1 MSENEYS
8 MSSADLVLSTIQR
21 ALNLDARLMEVYV
34 ASTHGRSFVLG
45 LFEYQPNTNL
55 IDAVKYFKDERE
67 SQISES
73 SILAGLRETFE
84 RTDNVL
90 DIIESLSEEQTEE
103 LVTLHNESLIMD
115 LIEEGFDFG
124 HPSHAGLT
132 NDDLIHLLKIRQ
144 WRKGNDPSPTVL
156 RRFAGKLIEV
166 GVDYFMPSRSTFRK
180 KSRRGRLLYAF
191 FTGLDAI
198 PFSERFSENCIGDLP
213 ERLMLTT
220 LKEGSKESQIPTD
233 NPQYHQLIAVASR
246 ALIQDVAERVEMIR
260 QETLGRRDES
270 KESRVREWA
279 ELVLQSLLGRG
290 GLFVVS
296 NPSQFFGL
304 DDVAQTELISHVG
317 QAVLGFVLDQPT
329 D

>member
-1 MSENEYS
+1 MYTEEYR
-8 MSSADLVLSTIQR
+8 MSSADLVLSTIQS
-21 ALNLDARLMEVYV
+21 ALNLDVRLMDAYV
-34 ASTHGRSFVLG
+34 ASTHSRSFVLG
-45 LFEYQPNTNL
+45 LLEYQPNTNL
-55 IDAVKYFKDERE
+55 IDAVKYFKDDGKSR
-67 SQISES
+67 ISES
-73 SILAGLRETFE
+73 LILAGLRETFE
-84 RTDNVL
+84 RTDSVL
-90 DIIESLSEEQTEE
+90 DIIESLSEEQKEE
-103 LVTLHNESLIMD
+103 LVTLHNESLMMD

-132 NDDLIHLLKIRQ
+132 NDGLIHLLKIRQ
-144 WRKGNDPSPTVL
+144 WRKGNDPCPTVL
-156 RRFAGKLIEV
+156 RRFAGQFVEL
-166 GVDYFMPSRSTFRK
+166 GVDYFMSSRSTFQK
-180 KSRRGRLLYAF
+180 KSRRGRLLHAF

-198 PFSERFSENCIGDLP
+198 PFSERFSEDRIGDLP

-220 LKEGSKESQIPTD
+220 LKEGGKESQVPND
-233 NPQYHQLIAVASR
+233 DPQYLRLISVASR
-246 ALIQDVAERVEMIR
+246 ALIQDVAERVEVIR
-260 QETLGRRDES
+260 KETLGRRNEI
-270 KESRVREWA
+270 KEGRVKEWA

>member
-1 MSENEYS
+1 
-8 MSSADLVLSTIQR
+8 MSSADLVLSTIQS
-21 ALNLDARLMEVYV
+21 ALNLDARLMKTYV
-34 ASTHGRSFVLG
+34 ASTYGRSFVLG
-45 LFEYQPNTNL
+45 FLEYQPNTNL
-55 IDAVKYFKDERE
+55 IDAVKYFKGVGKSR
-67 SQISES
+67 ICES

-90 DIIESLSEEQTEE
+90 DMIESLSEEQKEE
-103 LVTLHNESLIMD
+103 LVTLHNESLMMD
-115 LIEEGFDFG
+115 LIEEGFNFG

-156 RRFAGKLIEV
+156 RRFAGKFVEV
-166 GVDYFMPSRSTFRK
+166 GVDYFMPFRSMFRK
-180 KSRRGRLLYAF
+180 KSRRERLLHAF

-198 PFSERFSENCIGDLP
+198 PFSERFSEDRIGDLP

-220 LKEGSKESQIPTD
+220 LKEGGKESQIPTD
-233 NPQYHQLIAVASR
+233 DPQYHRLIAVASR
-246 ALIQDVAERVEMIR
+246 ALIQDVAERVETIR
-260 QETLGRRDES
+260 QETLAHHDES

-279 ELVLQSLLGRG
+279 ELVFQSLLGRG